1 MPSCLWLLQMREPGG
16 ALWRPVHTLGPTTSS
31 TSSTRRLRCAAT
43 AHSSPIHIHLSLPL
57 NHARTPDRHR
67 THARS
72 ARTCTG
78 AAPLIFAPFR
88 LHRYPKQPRHAGAAP
103 DDWAARSVADGW
115 LLRGIETGWER
126 ALIGGV
132 QLAVEAVG
140 GRGAG
145 MRTHTAALDR
155 TDRSVPGFRV
165 FMCVGMSRGVFVA
178 V

>member
-1 MPSCLWLLQMREPGG
+1 M
-16 ALWRPVHTLGPTTSS
+16 
-31 TSSTRRLRCAAT
+31 
-43 AHSSPIHIHLSLPL
+43 
-57 NHARTPDRHR
+57 
-67 THARS
+67 
-72 ARTCTG
+72 
-78 AAPLIFAPFR
+78 
-88 LHRYPKQPRHAGAAP
+88 
-103 DDWAARSVADGW
+103 ADGW

-145 MRTHTAALDR
+145 MRTHTAALELDR

>member
-1 MPSCLWLLQMREPGG
+1 MREPGG

-31 TSSTRRLRCAAT
+31 TSSTRQLRCAAT
-43 AHSSPIHIHLSLPL
+43 PHSSPIHIHLSLPL
-57 NHARTPDRHR
+57 NHARTPDRHT

-72 ARTCTG
+72 ARTCAG

-126 ALIGGV
+126 ALLIGGV
-132 QLAVEAVG
+132 QLAVWRQWVAVG
-140 GRGAG
+140 RGCAPT
-145 MRTHTAALDR
+145 RLPWTAPTAPCRVLEFLCA
-155 TDRSVPGFRV
+155 SVCPAV
-165 FMCVGMSRGVFVA
+165 FLLLLKPKV
-178 V
+178 